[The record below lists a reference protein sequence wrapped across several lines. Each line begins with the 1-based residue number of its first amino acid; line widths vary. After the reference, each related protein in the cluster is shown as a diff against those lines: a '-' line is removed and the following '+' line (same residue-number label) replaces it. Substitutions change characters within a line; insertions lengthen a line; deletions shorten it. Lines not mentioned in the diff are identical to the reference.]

1 MLVWVAAS
9 PPNESTARAESLKT
23 IRFMTPADRESVLL
37 AVPVGRENA
46 VGAVKI
52 EETVGL
58 WSLTAIKRHLAALV
72 SSGQIHS
79 MSVRAPN
86 HHDVIV
92 YYRSNDR

>member
-1 MLVWVAAS
+1 MRVCVNASVVAAS
-9 PPNESTARAESLKT
+9 PPNESTARAESLET

-58 WSLTAIKRHLAALV
+58 WSSTTMKRHLAALV
-72 SSGQIHS
+72 SSGKSIRCP
-79 MSVRAPN
+79 SVPPT
-86 HHDVIV
+86 IMM
-92 YYRSNDR
+92 